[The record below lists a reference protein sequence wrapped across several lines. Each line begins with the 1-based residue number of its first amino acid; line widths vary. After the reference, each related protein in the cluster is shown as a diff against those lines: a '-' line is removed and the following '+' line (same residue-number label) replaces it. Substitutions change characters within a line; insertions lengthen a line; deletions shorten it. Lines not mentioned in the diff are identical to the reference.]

1 MRLWAGAMVGALAG
15 ALTFPA
21 VSTVAAQDMPPTFGR
36 DVAPLLRDK
45 CGDCH
50 SPGGLAPFAL
60 NTYAE
65 ARERAGKI
73 ARITLDG
80 LMPPWLPTGGAF
92 KDARRL
98 SEAEQGLLRR
108 WAESGAVEGEAPS
121 AWPRPADS
129 WQNGQ
134 PDLIFTMP
142 RFHIVPAKGEL
153 QTAHFVFP
161 LGLKEARRLR
171 GIEVLPGNRKVVLQA
186 NALFD
191 RSGRARELGGEAG
204 WYQRFGGAGFW
215 PAAMISGYV
224 PGRSAKM
231 FDEGVAMTI
240 TPGTDLVLQVRYRP
254 RDEQEMDVTRIGLY
268 FAKDAPKRSMSSVY
282 LGREDL
288 RLPAGALEEVVRD
301 RVTLTAPIEVREVR
315 PNLLRFGRAARAWA
329 EPPGGKPVPLLDI
342 QDWEYAWQ
350 DSYALGQPVQLPKGT
365 VIHAEWTISN
375 PTSKELRPG
384 ETVEDESPS
393 LWITGVV
400 ATPADD
406 AKLNAANLQHYT
418 DQLKTARRGR

>member
-1 MRLWAGAMVGALAG
+1 MIRIFGSALAF
-15 ALTFPA
+15 AAMATL
-21 VSTVAAQDMPPTFGR
+21 AAQDMPPTFGR

-80 LMPPWLPTGGAF
+80 LMPPWLPTHGAF

-98 SEAEQGLLRR
+98 SEVELALLRR
-108 WAESGAVEGEAPS
+108 WAEAGAPEGEAPS
-121 AWPRPADS
+121 AWPRPADT

-134 PDLIFTMP
+134 PDLVFTMP
-142 RFHIVPAKGEL
+142 RFHIVPAKGDL

-161 LGLKEARRLR
+161 LGFKETRHLR
-171 GIEVLPGNRKVVLQA
+171 GIEILPGNRKVVLQA

-191 RSGRARELGGEAG
+191 RSGRARELGGEAA
-204 WYQRFGGAGFW
+204 WYQRFGGAGLFTS
-215 PAAMISGYV
+215 AMIAGYV
-224 PGRSAKM
+224 PGRFAKV
-231 FDEGVAMTI
+231 FDEGVAMTV

-282 LGREDL
+282 LGKEDL
-288 RLPAGALEEVVRD
+288 RLEAGALEEVVRD
-301 RVTLTAPIEVREVR
+301 RVTLAAPIEVREVR

-329 EPPGGKPVPLLDI
+329 EPPGGKPVPLVDI
-342 QDWEYAWQ
+342 QDWEYTWQ
-350 DSYALGQPVQLPKGT
+350 DSYALAQPVELPKGT

-375 PTSKELRPG
+375 PTAKELRAG
-384 ETVEDESPS
+384 EGAEEESPS

-400 ATPADD
+400 ATSADD
-406 AKLNAANLQHYT
+406 TKLNAANLQHYS
-418 DQLKTARRGR
+418 DQLKSARRGR